1 MKTDFYDSPIGR
13 LWLSAE
19 NGALTGLSFSEIP
32 VKNDGE
38 EPVLS
43 EAKRQLDEYF
53 SGKRFVFTVPIFYT
67 GTPFQTAVWVELQ
80 KIPYGETRTYGEI
93 AAAIGKPKASR
104 AVGMACH
111 RNPIGIMI
119 PCHRVIGKT
128 GALTGF
134 GGGLDKKQA
143 LLERE
148 KIED

>member
-19 NGALTGLSFSEIP
+19 NGTLTGLSFSEIP
-32 VKNDGE
+32 VENGKA
-38 EPVLS
+38 EPVLM

-53 SGKRFVFTVPIFYT
+53 SGKLFTFTVSIFYS
-67 GTPFQTAVWVELQ
+67 GTPFQMAVWAELQ
-80 KIPYGETRTYGEI
+80 KIPYGETKTYGEI
-93 AAAIGKPKASR
+93 ATAIGKPKASR

-119 PCHRVIGKT
+119 PCHRVIGT
-128 GALTGF
+128 GGKLTGF
-134 GGGLDKKQA
+134 GGGLNKKQA

-148 KIED
+148 KIEE